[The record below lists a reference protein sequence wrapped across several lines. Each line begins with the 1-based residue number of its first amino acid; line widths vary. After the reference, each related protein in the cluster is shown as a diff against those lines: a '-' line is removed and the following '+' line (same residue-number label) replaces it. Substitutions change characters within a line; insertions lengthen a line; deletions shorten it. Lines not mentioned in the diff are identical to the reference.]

1 MLFREAR
8 IPPAQLA
15 EREIAAGEVLVTA
28 LGSGFPIAV
37 MNYSGYLKMK
47 ALAETAMRLKLS
59 VELDLLRVKAE
70 EAGLTEEDVGAEVRA
85 VRNRRR
91 G

>member
-1 MLFREAR
+1 MLFREVR

-70 EAGLTEEDVGAEVRA
+70 EAGLTEVRA